1 MINQIDSRSDDDS
14 NASLS
19 STPNCGKA
27 LFRSI
32 EKVDGVNYS
41 PCQTKKLASVSQSR
55 NINFKN
61 LLLEISPQK
70 LTKSSSSPRRTAP
83 LILAVPDEDGK
94 SSEHARKQ
102 PIYMHLPIREDSLPS
117 NNIVSQILGEP
128 NHDGSPLRSSFDY
141 QELKSPF
148 SAIMESDDSR
158 IETSFVLKG
167 SHYQT
172 PLTHRANAMSTPDFC
187 VTSMQLADLS
197 SQEED
202 LTATLEN
209 LLHIRRKTPGHEEL
223 QESTS
228 VNAYPNGPANVLDLI
243 LYLYSDPYLSEKPI
257 YINDYDLVLNVA
269 KECKDLTSEFHSTE
283 GKRYLH
289 IPWSHTS
296 SILDMLPEIT
306 NQLSEIDKPGK
317 KVLIHCQCGV
327 LRSACVVV
335 AYFMVKFGLSVNE
348 AYELLKSGTT
358 NKNEPINDLIR
369 RNGHFVQ
376 ACEKIC
382 PNMNLIFE
390 LMDFGE
396 HIKANGKHNIS

>member
-27 LFRSI
+27 LSRSI

-83 LILAVPDEDGK
+83 LTLAVPDED
-94 SSEHARKQ
+94 
-102 PIYMHLPIREDSLPS
+102 
-117 NNIVSQILGEP
+117 
-128 NHDGSPLRSSFDY
+128 
-141 QELKSPF
+141 
-148 SAIMESDDSR
+148 
-158 IETSFVLKG
+158 G

-172 PLTHRANAMSTPDFC
+172 PLTHRANAMSAPDFC
-187 VTSMQLADLS
+187 LTSMQLADPS

-209 LLHIRRKTPGHEEL
+209 LLHIHRKTPGHEEL

-228 VNAYPNGPANVLDLI
+228 MNAYPNGPANVLDLI

-317 KVLIHCQCGV
+317 KALIHCQCGV

-358 NKNEPINDLIR
+358 NKNEPINDLIG

-396 HIKANGKHNIS
+396 HIKANGKHNNS